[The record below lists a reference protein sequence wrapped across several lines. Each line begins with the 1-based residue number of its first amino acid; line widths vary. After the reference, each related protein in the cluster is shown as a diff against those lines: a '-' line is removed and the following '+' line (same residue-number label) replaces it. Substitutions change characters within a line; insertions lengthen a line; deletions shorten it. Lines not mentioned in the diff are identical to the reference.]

1 MVVVLGPALIAY
13 VVGAR
18 IWGGR
23 LAAVLLSLVS
33 GSLWGLFA
41 VLTKGVVGELGNGIG
56 DLLRTP
62 ELYAWALVALAGTTW
77 QQSAF
82 RAGALTASLP
92 TMTVTEPV
100 VGAVLGIV
108 VLGETLQ
115 TGEYRLFALVAA
127 FLVVVA
133 ATAALARSEAVAT
146 GSPKDSD
153 RRSAQSSEPSVPRL
167 GARR

>member
-62 ELYAWALVALAGTTW
+62 ELYAWALVALAGTMW
-77 QQSAF
+77 A
-82 RAGALTASLP
+82 AVGLP
-92 TMTVTEPV
+92 
-100 VGAVLGIV
+100 GGCA
-108 VLGETLQ
+108 
-115 TGEYRLFALVAA
+115 
-127 FLVVVA
+127 
-133 ATAALARSEAVAT
+133 
-146 GSPKDSD
+146 D
-153 RRSAQSSEPSVPRL
+153 RIIADDD
-167 GARR
+167 GD

>member
-1 MVVVLGPALIAY
+1 
-13 VVGAR
+13 
-18 IWGGR
+18 
-23 LAAVLLSLVS
+23 
-33 GSLWGLFA
+33 
-41 VLTKGVVGELGNGIG
+41 
-56 DLLRTP
+56 
-62 ELYAWALVALAGTTW
+62 
-77 QQSAF
+77 
-82 RAGALTASLP
+82 
-92 TMTVTEPV
+92 MTVTEPV

-127 FLVVVA
+127 FLAVVA